1 MRRRFRRGQFGSGR
15 FGPRWLGV
23 GSLLAG
29 LLVVVL
35 VQSIAPIATPPLY
48 DGVVPI
54 DPYRWLNPPAGQPGG
69 AKGASGTVEVHGS
82 QSPLVAIA
90 TAEQPP
96 QAQVF
101 AIEKTLVMPHGTTK
115 LKVTI
120 EPVAVSGEPAP
131 TDGHIAG
138 NVYRILITDQAGGTV
153 TALASGKVT
162 VVLRGPDALADAT
175 IERVDGGA
183 WRPLKT
189 DSAGFASTFLAVVT
203 DFGDFALIAPGPGP
217 SASGVAAVSAAPSA
231 SAAPVSSGAG
241 QSVVAPSTPSGSGS
255 AASPGPSATPL
266 GPTVSS
272 PAAASSASAGSAPA
286 SGTPSN
292 SGGSGPPILVI
303 GAAVV
308 AGLIGL
314 AAFVL
319 RGPRG
324 GGTAPPSRPTYR
336 GAHRDP

>member
-1 MRRRFRRGQFGSGR
+1 MTRGFGTGWL
-15 FGPRWLGV
+15 GARWLGL

-29 LLVVVL
+29 LLVIGF
-35 VQSIAPIATPPLY
+35 VQSVAPVATPPLY

-115 LKVTI
+115 LRITI

-131 TDGHIAG
+131 TDGHIVG

-175 IERVDGGA
+175 IERVDDGA

-231 SAAPVSSGAG
+231 SATPVSSGAG
-241 QSVVAPSTPSGSGS
+241 QSVVAPSAPSGSGS
-255 AASPGPSATPL
+255 AASPGPSATPQ

-272 PAAASSASAGSAPA
+272 PAAASSAAPAGSAPA

-292 SGGSGPPILVI
+292 SGGSSPPVLPILAALVVVVLI
-303 GAAVV
+303 GAAAV
-308 AGLIGL
+308 
-314 AAFVL
+314 VL
-319 RGPRG
+319 RRPRG
-324 GGTAPPSRPTYR
+324 GGRGGAPPTPPIYR
-336 GAHRDP
+336 GAHPDR